1 VLPAALG
8 VVPVVAREA
17 VVVKV
22 AAGVKVA
29 AEAASRMKK
38 VVAMEAVVVVQAEA
52 MEVAAGA
59 LKRTAVAME
68 AGALMLKAAAATDE
82 AAGASTRLAAAKK
95 AVALKAFDRREKS
108 ESGKGGL
115 RVCWFLGEE
124 RRRSAFL
131 FPCRIDHCRHYR

>member
-1 VLPAALG
+1 

-17 VVVKV
+17 AVVQV
-22 AAGVKVA
+22 AAGARVA

-38 VVAMEAVVVVQAEA
+38 VVAMGEVAVVQVEA

-68 AGALMLKAAAATDE
+68 VGALMLKAAVAMDE
-82 AAGASTRLAAAKK
+82 AAGASKRPAAAKK

-115 RVCWFLGEE
+115 RVCWFLGED

-131 FPCRIDHCRHYR
+131 FPCRMDHCRHYR

>member
-8 VVPVVAREA
+8 AVPVVA
-17 VVVKV
+17 
-22 AAGVKVA
+22 AGARVA
-29 AEAASRMKK
+29 AEAASRLKK

-68 AGALMLKAAAATDE
+68 AGALMLKAAAAMDE
-82 AAGASTRLAAAKK
+82 AAGASTRPAAAKK

-131 FPCRIDHCRHYR
+131 FPCWGDHCRHYH